1 MEHEVQNVSETRE
14 TQVPHKLDL
23 KALSTT
29 LDIIDV
35 RILKEFYY
43 LEPSPFVFKY
53 LYQKFT
59 KYGWKERT
67 IRDRVH
73 RLAKRG
79 LIEIVPKTNPMCILP
94 VKRIEA
100 SIRVLV
106 MAMLGKF
113 DLKA

>member
-1 MEHEVQNVSETRE
+1 MEVE
-14 TQVPHKLDL
+14 TQSINQKGTDYVLAKLDL
-23 KALSTT
+23 KTLSTT

-43 LEPSPFVFKY
+43 LGPSPFVFKY
-53 LYQKFT
+53 LYQKFL

-94 VKRIEA
+94 VKGIEA